1 MKRSNRKTSIFIRIC
16 CVFWIFFFFTG
27 IEKTTAE
34 TGDAGNIILNREV
47 DKVPLTADLQILKD
61 TEGEFEIDE
70 LLQPPHNWKFV
81 SNEKG
86 IPNGGIST
94 AVYWLRFT
102 VEDQSEGQEWLLELA
117 NPSVDEAIL
126 YSPDPS
132 GKLNA
137 VKLGTAVSDSAG
149 AYPHYHLVFRLLPLE
164 KTESTFFMRIESQ
177 GAMHLPLTIWEH
189 EAFEAQSRQTNVII
203 GLFGGLIL
211 LFSVGCIKWFFK
223 YREKNFLYL
232 LVLGLS
238 IFTVSSLWTGLSLV
252 YIWPELG
259 GLLNRQTVWVFFG
272 AAGIMTLFI
281 TRNLLPSAL
290 QWSWHASL
298 VKASAVFILLSIVL
312 SFFAHPIANSPLSL
326 AVFLSLVLSFGVS
339 LSAWSKGVSYAT
351 PYAFGLLLSI
361 VALIL
366 TFLTATAILPY
377 VKFWQTALYLFG
389 AISLLYTAKA
399 LLAKEKIALEK
410 HVHQDRQA
418 NERQLMEI
426 EALKNA
432 NKRKDELL
440 AFASNGLRTPLYGM
454 IGIAESL
461 QESTAGKMSPLMAG
475 QLNELVVSGKNMAH
489 LVNALMDSPK
499 IKRPLMQLH
508 MKAIA
513 VDELCNTV
521 LSLCRPLLQSK
532 PVKLYHTVPASLP
545 KAMADPER
553 VQQILYNL
561 IDNSIKHTH
570 QGEIIISTRLL
581 EGQLEI
587 SVKDTGT
594 GIEEEQIPSLFEVAD
609 PQEKL
614 PGNQGMG
621 LKIAKNLVELQG
633 GSLKA
638 QSRRGTGSTFSFT
651 LPVHNEELTSQ
662 FPDGFEWGIKEL
674 TASQWADSMLKER
687 SVKRNLHILVIES
700 EEINRLVLLRQL
712 LSAGYQAVGVE
723 SGKAALQLLGD
734 KPVDL
739 IVMDGHLKDM
749 TGDELCRRIR
759 LDFTLTEL
767 PILLLSHADGMR
779 EKKEAFTAGANDY
792 LLKPCDKE
800 EFLLRVETLA
810 NMRSLTQEITNL
822 NYFLERNV
830 NERTMA
836 LEITNMNLLTVNDEI
851 QEIEKSR
858 NEMLSAISHELGTP
872 ITLIHSYI
880 QAVKESLIEENN
892 PRYLDMIHKKLLLLE
907 RLTED
912 LVELTKY
919 KSGNMTLRFEERN
932 LQGWLDRLVESMAS
946 DVTQSGRTFEFLG
959 TDNPDDI
966 HHALLAIDLHR
977 LDQVISNILWN
988 AVKHTASEE
997 GRITLSA
1004 EILAKN
1010 NGDAVLNEEEAD
1022 GELVVRIADNGCG
1035 IEKEALPH
1043 IFDRFYKIDSSASY
1057 KGSGLGLAIA
1067 KEIVLAHKGQ
1077 IWADSTKGKGSVFII
1092 VLPLTFQ

>member
-1 MKRSNRKTSIFIRIC
+1 MKKSNLKTSIFIRIC
-16 CVFWIFFFFTG
+16 CVFWIFSFFLG
-27 IEKTTAE
+27 VEKTAAE
-34 TGDAGNIILNREV
+34 TGDAGIVILNMEV
-47 DKVPLTADLQILKD
+47 DRVPLTADLQILKD
-61 TEGEFEIDE
+61 TEGTFEIDE

-81 SNEKG
+81 SNEKE
-86 IPNGGIST
+86 IPNGGLS
-94 AVYWLRFT
+94 ADVYWLSFT

-117 NPSVDEAIL
+117 NPSIEEAIL
-126 YSPDPS
+126 YSPGPS
-132 GKLNA
+132 GTFD
-137 VKLGTAVSDSAG
+137 VVQLGTAVSDSARV
-149 AYPHYHLVFRLLPLE
+149 YPHHHLVFRLLPLE
-164 KTESTFFMRIESQ
+164 KAESTFFMRIESQ
-177 GAMHLPLTIWEH
+177 GAMHLPLTIWER
-189 EAFEAQSRQTNVII
+189 EAFEAQSRQTTAII
-203 GLFGGLIL
+203 GLLGGLIL
-211 LFSVGCIKWFFK
+211 LFSVGCIKWFFN

-238 IFTVSSLWTGLSLV
+238 IFTVSSLWTGLSV
-252 YIWPELG
+252 AYIWPELG
-259 GLLNRQTVWVFFG
+259 LLIGQTIWAFFG
-272 AAGIMTLFI
+272 AAGIMSLFI
-281 TRNLLPSAL
+281 TRNLLSSAFPWRWL
-290 QWSWHASL
+290 TSL
-298 VKASAVFILLSIVL
+298 VKALAVFIMLSLAL
-312 SFFAHPIANSPLSL
+312 SFFTPPFANLPLSL

-339 LSAWSKGVSYAT
+339 LSAWSKGISYAA
-351 PYAFGLLLSI
+351 PYAFGLFLSI
-361 VALIL
+361 IVLIIIL
-366 TFLTATAILPY
+366 LTAIAILPY
-377 VKFWQTALYLFG
+377 VELLQYTLYLLG
-389 AISLLYTAKA
+389 GISLLYTAKA
-399 LLAKEKIALEK
+399 LLEKEKIK
-410 HVHQDRQA
+410 RGNHVYQDRQA

-426 EALKNA
+426 ESLKNA

-440 AFASNGLRTPLYGM
+440 AFTSNGLRTPLYGM
-454 IGIAESL
+454 ISIAESL
-461 QESTAGKMSPLMAG
+461 QESTAGKMSPILTG
-475 QLNELVVSGKNMAH
+475 QLNELVASGKNMAH
-489 LVNALMDSPK
+489 LVNSIMDSSKTKQPH
-499 IKRPLMQLH
+499 LQLH
-508 MKAIA
+508 VEEIAI
-513 VDELCNTV
+513 DELCNKV

-532 PVKLYHTVPASLP
+532 PVKLYHTVPALLP
-545 KAMADPER
+545 KAKADPER

-570 QGEIIISTRLL
+570 CGEIIISTRLL
-581 EGQLEI
+581 GDQLEI
-587 SVKDTGT
+587 SVKDTGA
-594 GIEEEQIPSLFEVAD
+594 GIQEERIPSLFEVVD

-638 QSRRGTGSTFSFT
+638 QSCMGTGSTFSFT
-651 LPVHNEELTSQ
+651 LPIHKEEWASQ
-662 FPDGFEWGIKEL
+662 FPDGFRADIKEL
-674 TASQWADSMLKER
+674 TASQWADSMLKENPT
-687 SVKRNLHILVIES
+687 KRNLHILVVES
-700 EEINRLVLLRQL
+700 AEINRLVLLRQL
-712 LSAGYQAVGVE
+712 LSAGYQAFGAE
-723 SGKAALQLLGD
+723 GGKAALQLLGD
-734 KPVDL
+734 KQVDL
-739 IVMDGHLKDM
+739 IVMDGHLMDM
-749 TGDELCRRIR
+749 TGDELCRLIR

-810 NMRSLTQEITNL
+810 NMKSLTQEITNL

-830 NERTMA
+830 TERTMA

-912 LVELTKY
+912 LVELTKF
-919 KSGNMTLRFEERN
+919 KSGNMTLRFEERQ

-959 TDNPDDI
+959 TDNPDDL
-966 HHALLAIDLHR
+966 HEALLAIDLDR

-988 AVKHTASEE
+988 AVKHTAAEE

-1010 NGDAVLNEEEAD
+1010 NEDAVLNEEEAD

-1043 IFDRFYKIDSSASY
+1043 IFDRFYKIDSSVSY

-1092 VLPLTFQ
+1092 VLPLTFH